1 MEQVYVNG
9 KWVEKS
15 AAAIP
20 LNEAGFL
27 RGDGVFETVLLEHGH
42 FFRLDDHL
50 DRLFE
55 GLQRIRISAQET
67 RPDLKNLLYEY
78 IERNKCTHQ
87 LIRIVITRGIY
98 ESMPWEYQ
106 GPNSIYITH
115 SEIPAL
121 PASPVRIVFLEE
133 SRYPIIR
140 MHPAV
145 KSLNYLG
152 NILAKLDAHEQ
163 GAFEPIMYNSDGH
176 ITEGGIRNVFFVKN
190 GVLLTPPLHLG
201 ILSGTM
207 RNAVIDMAGREGI
220 SCRERLISLEEVNTM
235 DEAFLTSTAVK
246 ILPVYWNNWQS
257 TYEITG
263 HLRELF
269 TAFIL
274 NENTTQER

>member
-1 MEQVYVNG
+1 VEQVYVNRE
-9 KWVEKS
+9 WVQKS
-15 AAAIP
+15 SATIP

-27 RGDGVFETVLLEHGH
+27 RGDGVFETILLENGH

-55 GLQRIRISAQET
+55 GLERIRIST
-67 RPDLKNLLYEY
+67 RESRDNLKALLKEY
-78 IERNKCTHQ
+78 VERNKCTHR
-87 LIRIVITRGIY
+87 IVRIVITRGVY

-115 SEIPAL
+115 SDIPAV
-121 PASPVRIVFLEE
+121 PESPVRVVFLDE
-133 SRYPIIR
+133 SQYPIIR

-152 NILAKLDAHEQ
+152 NILAKLDAYEQ
-163 GAFEPIMYNSDGH
+163 GAFEPILYNSHGH

-190 GVLLTPPLHLG
+190 ETLLTPPLHLG

-207 RNAVIDMAGREGI
+207 RNAVIDMAEQEGI
-220 SCRERLISLEEVNTM
+220 RCTERLISLKEVDAM

-246 ILPVYWNNWQS
+246 ILPVWWESWSS
-257 TYEITG
+257 TYATTR
-263 HLRELF
+263 HLQELF
-269 TAFIL
+269 TSFIL
-274 NENTTQER
+274 NENSREE

>member
-1 MEQVYVNG
+1 MEQVYVNRE
-9 KWVEKS
+9 WVQKS
-15 AAAIP
+15 SATIP

-27 RGDGVFETVLLEHGH
+27 RGDGVFETILLENGH

-55 GLQRIRISAQET
+55 GLERIRIST
-67 RPDLKNLLYEY
+67 RESRDNLKALLKEY
-78 IERNKCTHQ
+78 VERNKCTH
-87 LIRIVITRGIY
+87 RIVRLVITRGVY

-115 SEIPAL
+115 SDIPAV
-121 PASPVRIVFLEE
+121 PESPVRVVFLDECQ
-133 SRYPIIR
+133 YPIIR

-152 NILAKLDAHEQ
+152 NILAKLDAYEQ
-163 GAFEPIMYNSDGH
+163 GAFEPILYNSHGH

-190 GVLLTPPLHLG
+190 ETLLTPPLHLG

-207 RNAVIDMAGREGI
+207 RNAVIDMAEQEGI
-220 SCRERLISLEEVNTM
+220 RCTERLISLKEVDAM

-246 ILPVYWNNWQS
+246 ILPVWWESWSS
-257 TYEITG
+257 TYATTR
-263 HLRELF
+263 HLQELF
-269 TAFIL
+269 TSFIL
-274 NENTTQER
+274 NENSREE